1 MPESSERWIN
11 LKKTNANQIKSNQIK
26 SNQIKSNL
34 LQTKSITTG
43 NDVHKGTG
51 ASETLNGLTD
61 NDSILGFAGNDTLIG
76 GLGKDSLTGCAGLDK
91 FVFSASDSGARVD
104 VRDVITDF
112 SLADK
117 DILDLIDCS
126 TAVLGYQ
133 GTKAF
138 TAIDQVRYSFDFTL
152 NSTIVQVNLDSN
164 LATPEMEI
172 QLTGL
177 LALTATNFAL

>member
-1 MPESSERWIN
+1 
-11 LKKTNANQIKSNQIK
+11 
-26 SNQIKSNL
+26 
-34 LQTKSITTG
+34 
-43 NDVHKGTG
+43 
-51 ASETLNGLTD
+51 
-61 NDSILGFAGNDTLIG
+61 
-76 GLGKDSLTGCAGLDK
+76 
-91 FVFSASDSGARVD
+91 

-112 SLADK
+112 SLVDK

>member
-11 LKKTNANQIKSNQIK
+11 LKKTNA
-26 SNQIKSNL
+26 NQIKSNL

-76 GLGKDSLTGCAGLDK
+76 GLGKDSLTGGTGLDK
-91 FVFSASDSGARVD
+91 FVFSASDSGAGVD